1 MSTID
6 EVRKKLKVTN
16 LQSTDPQI
24 VDLVCQAT
32 YVGLYVMKV
41 SPTGA
46 PEWQKASIEGALYVV
61 RRAVEPFYQ
70 VIIRNQLGTEDL
82 IEVPTTD
89 WDLDVH
95 PNYLLYRLGDGTI
108 KGWWFHDDEERKTI
122 LREVSALLEELKGK
136 RAAPPSAPPPG
147 PAPPVQPT
155 GSTAEQSAAL
165 LNMLVGSTDGGG
177 GAVPAGY
184 PRPADTGHQGGDAAD
199 QFNISKGRLRTTLVE
214 LVSSDRFLDDLMVRL
229 RHA

>member
-41 SPTGA
+41 SNTGA

-136 RAAPPSAPPPG
+136 RSAPPSAPPPG
-147 PAPPVQPT
+147 PAPVQPVGT
-155 GSTAEQSAAL
+155 TAEQSAAL
-165 LNMLVGSTDGGG
+165 LNMLVGDAGG

-184 PRPADTGHQGGDAAD
+184 PPPNSSAPSGDAAD
-199 QFNISKGRLRTTLVE
+199 QFSISKARLRSTLVE
-214 LVSSDRFLDDLMVRL
+214 LVSSDRFLDDLIIRL
-229 RHA
+229 RQA

>member
-41 SPTGA
+41 SATGA

-136 RAAPPSAPPPG
+136 RSAPPSAPPPG
-147 PAPPVQPT
+147 PAPVQPVGT
-155 GSTAEQSAAL
+155 TAEQSAAL
-165 LNMLVGSTDGGG
+165 LNMLVGDAGG

-184 PRPADTGHQGGDAAD
+184 PPPNSSAPSGDAAD
-199 QFNISKGRLRTTLVE
+199 QFSISKARLRSTLVE
-214 LVSSDRFLDDLMVRL
+214 LVSSDRFLDDLIIRL
-229 RHA
+229 RQA